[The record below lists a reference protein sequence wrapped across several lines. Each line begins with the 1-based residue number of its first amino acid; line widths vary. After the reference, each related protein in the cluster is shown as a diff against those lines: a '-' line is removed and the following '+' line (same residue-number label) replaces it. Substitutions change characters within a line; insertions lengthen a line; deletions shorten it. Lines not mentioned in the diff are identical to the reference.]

1 VLNAG
6 PGAVNFILN
15 HAEVDFVFVQDKKVK
30 EVRTE
35 KKLDLL
41 CDGVIYLTTLSQNL
55 IAMDGSD

>member
-1 VLNAG
+1 VLNEG

-41 CDGVIYLTTLSQNL
+41 CDGVIYLTTLSQIL

>member
-41 CDGVIYLTTLSQNL
+41 CDGVIYLTTLSQIL

>member
-1 VLNAG
+1 MLNAG

-41 CDGVIYLTTLSQNL
+41 CDGVIYLTTLSQIL